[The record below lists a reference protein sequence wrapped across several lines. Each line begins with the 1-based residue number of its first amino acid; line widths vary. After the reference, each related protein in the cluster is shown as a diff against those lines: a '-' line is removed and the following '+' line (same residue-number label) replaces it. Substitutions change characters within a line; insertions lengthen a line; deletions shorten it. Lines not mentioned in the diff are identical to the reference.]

1 MKLISCHI
9 ENFGTLSKRDFT
21 FSDGLTVIKEE
32 NGFGKTTLA
41 DFIKAMF
48 YGLPKSGHRD
58 LRQNDRK
65 RYVPWNGGN
74 FGGSLVFETG
84 GKKYRIERTFGKS
97 SSSDGFKLFDSNTNR
112 ISGDYSKNIGE
123 ELFGL
128 DCGSFMRSAYIPQL
142 FRDSSFG
149 TDKIK
154 EKLIG
159 SVRDEDPSVGLE
171 AAVDAIKKK
180 RTSLKLYKG
189 RGGSIDETEDS
200 LSDVRI
206 SIDRGNEARKR
217 LEERLVK
224 HSEIQKKIKEKKTET
239 DNIRHQIDE
248 SMEYGKNEL
257 LIKENKRLQDE
268 KKDIETE
275 ISKLNEK
282 YSGGFP
288 DEGEISELR
297 KIAGELDMIETR
309 SPQKSV
315 SMPAE
320 LESKFRNG
328 LPSEEDINKYRKK
341 YDEFISADTELSGI
355 GLSEPDEK
363 ELSEL
368 ESFFSVGKPD
378 DNELDRLDSD
388 EAALSEMKIKLDS
401 YGLSPDERNEFSEL
415 EEFFKD
421 KVPEKSDI
429 EEGRKKLES
438 IESLKQK
445 GKGDFIS
452 ADKDLV
458 GAERPLALRGAVFM
472 VLGVGLAAAGIFLL
486 LMSAPVFAAVL
497 PIGGIVVFLWGLRL
511 VLLSSYKSKAH
522 DSFSDRNNGADQ
534 NEGEAAELEKE
545 LDDFLLIYFSDISSP
560 IYDLTLLDTR
570 LERFLNLSRRK
581 NELEEKFSEEQKK
594 YIDEQNKLGDF
605 LRRYYGD
612 GFDIKNA
619 RSFISD
625 LRQKRRDCLRL
636 EEKRRLSL
644 DKKTDCEERKDSL
657 GSDIEAFLK
666 SYYSD
671 GVESVHYSKLL
682 SDLQR
687 DSQEYRSISDKI
699 EEQKTSERDEK
710 EKADSLKAE
719 FDGILKKYGISP
731 QRPYRDF
738 INAVYADLVK
748 LSELKNNKNKNSIS
762 IEKFVEE
769 NGDVSGIIIP
779 TDYVDADTL
788 RERETSAQEELDS
801 LSKKEL
807 ECLRNI
813 EALREEAESLPAYED
828 ELERLEQ
835 RLGEDKNK
843 QYLLDETIKMLQKAN
858 DNLSLSYTAAVREGF
873 RTYEAFLSAESE
885 GEVFISPDLKVE
897 LERAGASRDLGYFSA
912 GSADIVMLCIRLSLV
927 DAMFENEKPFII
939 LDDPFVNLDDRHTE
953 RALETLSRLSEDR
966 QIIYLVCNS
975 SRVPT
980 NTNK

>member
-1 MKLISCHI
+1 MRLISCHI

-48 YGLPKSGHRD
+48 YGLPKSGPRD

-65 RYVPWNGGN
+65 RYIPWNGGS
-74 FGGSLVFETG
+74 FGGNLVFETE
-84 GKKYRIERTFGKS
+84 GKKYRIERIFGKR
-97 SSSDGFKLFDSNTNR
+97 SSSDEYKLFDSNTNR

-128 DCGSFMRSAYIPQL
+128 DCDSFMRSAYIPQL

-189 RGGSIDETEDS
+189 RGGSIDNTEDR
-200 LSDVRI
+200 LSRVRI
-206 SIDRGNEARKR
+206 SINGAKEAQKR
-217 LEERLVK
+217 LEEKLAE
-224 HSEIQKKIKEKKTET
+224 HSEIQEKIKEKKAGI
-239 DNIRHQIDE
+239 DNIRRQIAE

-257 LIKENKRLQDE
+257 LLRENVRLQNE
-268 KKDIETE
+268 KKYIETE

-282 YSGGFP
+282 YSGGLP
-288 DEGEISELR
+288 DESEISELR
-297 KIAGELDMIETR
+297 NIAGELDMIETR

-320 LESKFRNG
+320 LASKFRNG

-355 GLSEPDEK
+355 GLSAPDEN

-368 ESFFSVGKPD
+368 ESFFSVGLPD
-378 DNELDRLDSD
+378 DKELERLDGD

-401 YGLSPDERNEFSEL
+401 YGLSPDERKEFSEL
-415 EEFFKD
+415 EEFFKG
-421 KVPEKSDI
+421 KVPEKNDI
-429 EEGRKKLES
+429 EESRKKLES
-438 IESLKQK
+438 IERLKQK
-445 GKGDFIS
+445 EKGDFIS

-458 GAERPLALRGAVFM
+458 GTERPLALRGAVFM
-472 VLGVGLAAAGIFLL
+472 VLGVGLAAAGIFML
-486 LMSAPVFAAVL
+486 LMSAHVFAAVL
-497 PIGGIVVFLWGLRL
+497 PIGGVVVFLWGLRL
-511 VLLSSYKSKAH
+511 MLLSSYKSKAP

-534 NEGEAAELEKE
+534 NEREAAKLEKE
-545 LDDFLLIYFSDISSP
+545 LDDFLLTYFSDVSSP
-560 IYDLTLLDTR
+560 IYDLTLLDTK

-581 NELEEKFSEEQKK
+581 NELEKIFSEEQKK
-594 YIDEQNKLGDF
+594 YIDAQNKLGDF
-605 LRRYYGD
+605 LFRYYGD
-612 GFDIKNA
+612 DFDIKNA

-636 EEKRRLSL
+636 EEKRRISL
-644 DKKTDCEERKDSL
+644 EKKTDCEDRKARL
-657 GSDIEAFLK
+657 GSDIETFLK

-671 GVESVHYSKLL
+671 GIESGHYSKLL

-687 DSQEYRSISDKI
+687 DSQEYRSISEKI
-699 EEQKTSERDEK
+699 EEQKAFEHDEK
-710 EKADSLKAE
+710 NKADSLKAE
-719 FDGILKKYGISP
+719 LDGILKKYGISP
-731 QRPYRDF
+731 QRPYKDF
-738 INAVYADLVK
+738 INVVYADRTRLTG
-748 LSELKNNKNKNSIS
+748 LRNNKNKNSIS
-762 IEKFVEE
+762 IEKFEKE
-769 NGDVSGIIIP
+769 NGDVSGIILP
-779 TDYVDADTL
+779 TDYVDANML
-788 RERETSAQEELDS
+788 KQRETSVQKELDF
-801 LSKKEL
+801 LLDRNSK
-807 ECLRNI
+807 CLRNI
-813 EALREEAESLPAYED
+813 EALREEAESLPVYED

-858 DNLSLSYTAAVREGF
+858 DNLSLSYTAAVHEGF
-873 RTYEAFLSAESE
+873 RTYETLLSAESE

-953 RALETLSRLSEDR
+953 RALETLSKLSEDR

-980 NTNK
+980 KTNK